1 MPTLIL
7 ERVSM
12 VKPYIQLYLAL
23 ALITLLTLVA
33 EAEGTPTAIFLLEV
47 GLAVAIGI
55 LGLSR

>member
-33 EAEGTPTAIFLLEV
+33 EAEGTPTAILLLEA
-47 GLAVAIGI
+47 GLAAAIGV
-55 LGLSR
+55 LGLPR